1 MNKKDIINTFINE
14 AFNHGNTAVIDELI
28 HQEYSYTSPSDQLN
42 GTAELAA
49 FVTALREA
57 FPDLTVKVVDQVEET
72 DKVCTRLTIEGTH
85 LGPFLDI
92 PASGNSI
99 NIEGVVFSRFKDG
112 LIHEEWELLDQYSF
126 LSQLGVIPSLG

>member
-14 AFNHGNTAVIDELI
+14 AFNLGNTAVINELV
-28 HQEYSYTSPSDQLN
+28 HQEYYYTSPSDELN

-49 FVTALREA
+49 FVSALREA
-57 FPDLTVKVVDQVEET
+57 FPDLSVKVVDQVEET

-112 LIHEEWELLDQYSF
+112 LIHEEWELLDQYNF